1 MERISSVD
9 DILGTYWKLDP
20 QGEGQNTGAAAGVP
34 PLLHGAS
41 EALKL
46 GLSYG
51 DDKVGAVMNR
61 SASEWAFQE
70 FLKEHMAATAA
81 SVTAAPQ
88 LGYGRK
94 PVIYEESEDDEKEAE
109 SDEVSGASAA
119 AATAAPRV
127 IAALDQEVMK
137 PSSSRSIMADDV
149 QVTGAL
155 NPLFSGLRDEVN
167 CGDQTSNP
175 QEYEHFLKYKLD
187 LACAAVALT
196 RPITGGGLKLRSD
209 AAQQPIP
216 ATDASCG
223 VDTVQRTSAGP
234 IGIPALPP
242 KPQCG
247 AVSAVPQRKTRPITS
262 GSEISDDDPEME
274 HGHNIYPGDEKRVR
288 RMLSNRESARRSR
301 RRKQAHLSELEMQV
315 AQLRVENTTLV
326 KQLTDISHKFNQAAV
341 DNRVLKSDV
350 EALCAKVKMAEDLVR
365 TTQARMNAPQGGV
378 RYGTGGGYV
387 MGSGADAGAYME
399 QQLGN
404 TTEGCKMGRTPSMQR
419 VASLEHL
426 QKRSR
431 VGGSCNMASW
441 GSGWDFE
448 GPSLVDHHLG
458 GNIY

>member
-70 FLKEHMAATAA
+70 FLKEHMAAAAA
-81 SVTAAPQ
+81 SVTAVPQ

-109 SDEVSGASAA
+109 SDDVSGASAA
-119 AATAAPRV
+119 AAAAAPHV
-127 IAALDQEVMK
+127 IAAPDQEVMR

-149 QVTGAL
+149 EVTGAL

-196 RPITGGGLKLRSD
+196 RVCHLTFFVCVSRCKNLDTNLPEKNGKTMHR
-209 AAQQPIP
+209 AA
-216 ATDASCG
+216 AW
-223 VDTVQRTSAGP
+223 
-234 IGIPALPP
+234 
-242 KPQCG
+242 
-247 AVSAVPQRKTRPITS
+247 
-262 GSEISDDDPEME
+262 
-274 HGHNIYPGDEKRVR
+274 
-288 RMLSNRESARRSR
+288 
-301 RRKQAHLSELEMQV
+301 
-315 AQLRVENTTLV
+315 V
-326 KQLTDISHKFNQAAV
+326 KAFLC
-341 DNRVLKSDV
+341 VL
-350 EALCAKVKMAEDLVR
+350 LL
-365 TTQARMNAPQGGV
+365 
-378 RYGTGGGYV
+378 
-387 MGSGADAGAYME
+387 
-399 QQLGN
+399 
-404 TTEGCKMGRTPSMQR
+404 
-419 VASLEHL
+419 
-426 QKRSR
+426 
-431 VGGSCNMASW
+431 
-441 GSGWDFE
+441 FF
-448 GPSLVDHHLG
+448 
-458 GNIY
+458 

>member
-70 FLKEHMAATAA
+70 FLKEHMAAAAA

-119 AATAAPRV
+119 AAAAAVPRV
-127 IAALDQEVMK
+127 IAALDQE
-137 PSSSRSIMADDV
+137 
-149 QVTGAL
+149 
-155 NPLFSGLRDEVN
+155 
-167 CGDQTSNP
+167 TSNP

-196 RPITGGGLKLRSD
+196 RV
-209 AAQQPIP
+209 
-216 ATDASCG
+216 CG

-315 AQLRVENTTLV
+315 AQLRVENTTLM

-399 QQLGN
+399 QQQGN

>member
-51 DDKVGAVMNR
+51 DNKVGAVMNR

-196 RPITGGGLKLRSD
+196 RVCHLTFSFCFCFKLQKFRHQPAREKWKNDAQGCCLGEGFFCVYYDYFSSTCFHCLTVANGFWCAMDHVCKQPITGGGLKLRSD

-216 ATDASCG
+216 ATDASCKSIKKKIMPFPVLIQMCSG
-223 VDTVQRTSAGP
+223 LCYKSCNCQAGLFCSKDLLNSTP
-234 IGIPALPP
+234 FLGWHSF
-242 KPQCG
+242 
-247 AVSAVPQRKTRPITS
+247 V
-262 GSEISDDDPEME
+262 
-274 HGHNIYPGDEKRVR
+274 
-288 RMLSNRESARRSR
+288 
-301 RRKQAHLSELEMQV
+301 
-315 AQLRVENTTLV
+315 TTLL
-326 KQLTDISHKFNQAAV
+326 QCRH
-341 DNRVLKSDV
+341 
-350 EALCAKVKMAEDLVR
+350 
-365 TTQARMNAPQGGV
+365 
-378 RYGTGGGYV
+378 Y
-387 MGSGADAGAYME
+387 GSGARIVLVM
-399 QQLGN
+399 
-404 TTEGCKMGRTPSMQR
+404 
-419 VASLEHL
+419 
-426 QKRSR
+426 
-431 VGGSCNMASW
+431 VG
-441 GSGWDFE
+441 
-448 GPSLVDHHLG
+448 V
-458 GNIY
+458 

>member
-51 DDKVGAVMNR
+51 DDKVGAMMSR

-70 FLKEHMAATAA
+70 FLKEHMAAAAA

-119 AATAAPRV
+119 AAAAPHV
-127 IAALDQEVMK
+127 IAAPDQE
-137 PSSSRSIMADDV
+137 
-149 QVTGAL
+149 
-155 NPLFSGLRDEVN
+155 
-167 CGDQTSNP
+167 TSNP

-196 RPITGGGLKLRSD
+196 RV
-209 AAQQPIP
+209 
-216 ATDASCG
+216 CG

-247 AVSAVPQRKTRPITS
+247 AASAVPQRKTRPITS
-262 GSEISDDDPEME
+262 GSEISDDDPEIE
-274 HGHNIYPGDEKRVR
+274 HGHNMHPGDEKRVR

-326 KQLTDISHKFNQAAV
+326 KRLTDISHKFNEAAV

-350 EALCAKVKMAEDLVR
+350 EALRAKVKMAEDLVR
-365 TTQARMNAPQGGV
+365 TTQACINAPQGGV

-387 MGSGADAGAYME
+387 MGSGADAGVYME
-399 QQLGN
+399 QQQGN

-441 GSGWDFE
+441 ASGWDFE